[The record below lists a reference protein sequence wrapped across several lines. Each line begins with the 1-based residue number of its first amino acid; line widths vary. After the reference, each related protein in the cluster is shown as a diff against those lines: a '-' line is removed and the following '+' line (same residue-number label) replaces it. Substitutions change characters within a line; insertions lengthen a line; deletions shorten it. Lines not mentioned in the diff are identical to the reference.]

1 MIRPIIYLVHEV
13 SNSSGSPLDHTKKLV
28 ATKYYGARVTELNGA
43 QEQIDVFGQQFTK
56 SWVIRFDSPE
66 KADYVGFEGEFN
78 EKTQSP
84 KYSVNQIRNHRN
96 RTTMY
101 VTGTVVKP

>member
-1 MIRPIIYLVHEV
+1 LIRPVIYLVHEV
-13 SNSSGSPLDHTKKLV
+13 SKPNSSPLDHTKKLV

-43 QEQIDVFGQQFTK
+43 QEQLNVFGRQFAK
-56 SWVIRFDSPE
+56 SWVIRFNSPE
-66 KADYVGFEGEFN
+66 KADFVGFEGEFN

-84 KYSVNQIRNHRN
+84 KYSVSQIRNHRN